1 MTGAAEAQRKHVAV
15 LQNMQQHQADPE
27 VRTNRFMI
35 HLLESVFCKADMLC
49 FMKVNL
55 LSFPIDTTYSL
66 KRIPLRI
73 KSIGFLDGPPMYHPE
88 SLLTS
93 NRAPGHR
100 DPTGTG

>member
-1 MTGAAEAQRKHVAV
+1 M
-15 LQNMQQHQADPE
+15 P
-27 VRTNRFMI
+27 
-35 HLLESVFCKADMLC
+35 C

-55 LSFPIDTTYSL
+55 LSFPIDTYSL

-93 NRAPGHR
+93 NRDVPQ
-100 DPTGTG
+100 GTGIRRGLADDEKQYEIQFESGAQKQFRCDG